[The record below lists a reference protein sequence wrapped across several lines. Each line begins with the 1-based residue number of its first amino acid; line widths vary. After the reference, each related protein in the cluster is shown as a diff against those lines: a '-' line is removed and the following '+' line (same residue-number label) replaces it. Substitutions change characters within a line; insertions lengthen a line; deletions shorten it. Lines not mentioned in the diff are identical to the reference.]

1 MGLFNAFVFIIIIFF
16 VFDLKVYDRCITD
29 LRSQLE
35 HDVEAETTGT
45 ANAVVAVRPVIRQ
58 PRALIRADEAKSPT
72 SIRSECEA
80 KNESESAKS
89 LESEGQTSLVEERPT
104 EISSG
109 SSSIATQIRT
119 EGEEETISQL
129 SDHDPVGETD
139 LPQGEETIL
148 PVVEP
153 AESEKSLSEL
163 STDPSAALDNQ
174 TEVSDSGR
182 ADLFNQTMIIKTDC
196 QVKEELAEDISKSI
210 LDQLV
215 EETID
220 LATQFVLKK
229 KKDDV
234 SGKLSTDVLQRVS
247 ALLSTGTDVVPKG
260 NRSQLYLTTTFDL
273 LSPDDVHSPLVR
285 PSESDSAFKFDA
297 NQLATPS
304 DVTSVEGRDAL
315 ESKLNELRI
324 ENEWIDDDLQVAPVL
339 PDSVPDENRDK
350 VIQEAEALEREQ
362 KRIEQEIQRLSAGNV
377 LYLREIPNKPPPPYT
392 PPGQALTWQQKV
404 RSPSVS
410 QVKQII
416 PKSKEDVARYSR
428 RFIEFLL
435 EHRSQPDVQIPD
447 ELFSVD
453 YQLADQPSE
462 VNCRAFLSMLA
473 DLSRLYLA
481 DLSKRATFLSGY
493 KGTAGNGRPL
503 RSPSELVDAVESAI
517 LVQLNYRPRLLR
529 ESQLAKWSQKKR
541 DRVDEILV
549 RELQTE
555 EKLWTDFS
563 TEEVQVKRQTADAIL
578 DLLLDETAFICKR
591 IYQGT
596 K

>member
-1 MGLFNAFVFIIIIFF
+1 M
-16 VFDLKVYDRCITD
+16 
-29 LRSQLE
+29 
-35 HDVEAETTGT
+35 T

-72 SIRSECEA
+72 SARSESEA

-89 LESEGQTSLVEERPT
+89 FESEGQVTLNDQRKT
-104 EISSG
+104 DHSSG
-109 SSSIATQIRT
+109 SSSITTQIRT
-119 EGEEETISQL
+119 DGEETISQL
-129 SDHDPVGETD
+129 SDPDPVQDVE
-139 LPQGEETIL
+139 LPEAEETIL
-148 PVVEP
+148 PVIEA

-163 STDPSAALDNQ
+163 STDPSAGQDNLA
-174 TEVSDSGR
+174 EVSDSGR
-182 ADLFNQTMIIKTDC
+182 ADLFNQTMIIKSDS

-229 KKDDV
+229 KKDNA
-234 SGKLSTDVLQRVS
+234 SSKSSADVLQRVS
-247 ALLSTGTDVVPKG
+247 ALLSTGTDVPKG

-273 LSPDDVHSPLVR
+273 LSPDDVHSPAIR
-285 PSESDSAFKFDA
+285 PSTEEDPAFDFA
-297 NQLATPS
+297 GSELAAPC
-304 DVTSVEGRDAL
+304 DVTSTEGRDTL

-324 ENEWIDDDLQVAPVL
+324 ENEWIDDELEPAPVL

-392 PPGQALTWQQKV
+392 PPGQALNWQKI
-404 RSPSVS
+404 RSPSVVE
-410 QVKQII
+410 VKQII
-416 PKSKEDVARYSR
+416 PKSREDVARYTK
-428 RFIEFLL
+428 RFTEYLL
-435 EHRSQPDVQIPD
+435 DHMTQTNVQIPD
-447 ELFSVD
+447 ELFHVH

-462 VNCRAFLSMLA
+462 VNCRAFMNLLA
-473 DLSRLYLA
+473 DLSRHYLS
-481 DLSKRATFLSGY
+481 DLSKRATFLAGY
-493 KGTAGNGRPL
+493 KGIGGNGRPI
-503 RSPSELVDAVESAI
+503 RSRMELVEAVESAV
-517 LVQLNYRPRLLR
+517 LVQLNYKPRLLR
-529 ESQLAKWSQKKR
+529 ESQLARWSQKKR

-563 TEEVQVKRQTADAIL
+563 NEEVQVKRQTADAIL
-578 DLLLDETAFICKR
+578 DFLLDETAFICKR
-591 IYQGT
+591 IFQGT